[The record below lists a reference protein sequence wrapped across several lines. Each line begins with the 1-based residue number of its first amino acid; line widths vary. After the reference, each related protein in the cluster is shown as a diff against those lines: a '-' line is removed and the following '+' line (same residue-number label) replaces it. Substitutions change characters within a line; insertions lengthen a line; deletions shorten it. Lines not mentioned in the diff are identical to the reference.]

1 MKRPFSLFLAVLWL
15 LSLSAAHAQ
24 TRYLT
29 KTGQVSFF
37 SATPIEDIDARN
49 QQVAAVL
56 DLGTGQ
62 LAFSL
67 PVKGFVFK
75 RTLMQEHFNE
85 SYLESDKYPKAT
97 FTGRFTGLDAA
108 TLATPG
114 PHAVQVAGD
123 LTLHGVTRRI
133 QVPASL
139 ELKGGQLL
147 AAATFIVASAD
158 YGIEIPLLVRDN
170 IAKTVTVRVDLTCAP
185 VPSVADAA
193 RSPR

>member
-37 SATPIEDIDARN
+37 SATLIEDIDARN

-108 TLATPG
+108 TLALPG

-139 ELKGGQLL
+139 ELKAGQLV

>member
-1 MKRPFSLFLAVLWL
+1 MKPPFSLLLAVLWV
-15 LSLSAAHAQ
+15 LSLGAAQAQ

-29 KTGQVSFF
+29 KTGHVSFF
-37 SATPIEDIDARN
+37 SATPLEDIDAHNRE
-49 QQVAAVL
+49 VAAVL
-56 DLGTGQ
+56 DLSTGQ

-67 PVKGFVFK
+67 PVKGFIFK

-85 SYLESDKYPKAT
+85 NYLESDKYPKAT
-97 FTGRFTGLDAA
+97 FTGRFMGLDAA

-133 QVPASL
+133 QVPANL
-139 ELKGGQLL
+139 ELKGGQL
-147 AAATFIVASAD
+147 AATAAFTVASAD
-158 YGIEIPLLVRDN
+158 YGIEIPLLVRDK

-185 VPSVADAA
+185 VASVAG
-193 RSPR
+193 SPR